1 MISSTIQVGNPSYFA
16 KILCSLPTP
25 LSRFGRPFHSFPMLE
40 VKSALKFRE
49 RMIILLLA
57 DQCCNAGW
65 VLLMSYASQ
74 VVQAFSRQTVSSW
87 LRVPVFCSP
96 LSCWF
101 PIATCWIY
109 MAPEISPTTW
119 ICNPAPGAGLS
130 GSHSQGLGRSTTLS
144 NWLMNPQVEGELGF
158 GQGFVRGGWSCFFLV
173 VGSITGPMFY
183 QKNIICTACEVCF
196 YCFLS
201 EIFLLHHLD
210 QTNSS
215 SLNIVPIRNQH
226 ASSSW

>member
-1 MISSTIQVGNPSYFA
+1 MTQRIFSERSLDDDKFHNSGWEPILFCQNPLQPTSS
-16 KILCSLPTP
+16 

-40 VKSALKFRE
+40 VKSAVKFRE

-74 VVQAFSRQTVSSW
+74 VVQAFSRQQYHGSE
-87 LRVPVFCSP
+87 LRVLFP

-158 GQGFVRGGWSCFFLV
+158 GQGFVRGGWSCFFWLLEV
-173 VGSITGPMFY
+173 SQVQCFI
-183 QKNIICTACEVCF
+183 KNF
-196 YCFLS
+196 N
-201 EIFLLHHLD
+201 LH
-210 QTNSS
+210 
-215 SLNIVPIRNQH
+215 RM
-226 ASSSW
+226 